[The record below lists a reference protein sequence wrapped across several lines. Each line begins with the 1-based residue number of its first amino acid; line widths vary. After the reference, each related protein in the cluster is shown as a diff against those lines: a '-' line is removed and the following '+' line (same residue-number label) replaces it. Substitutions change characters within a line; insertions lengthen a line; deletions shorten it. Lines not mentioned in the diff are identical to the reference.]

1 LQGDVPL
8 KQMLASHMSMPP
20 SQKES
25 KQAHVNTVVSKCF
38 LFLVRFAMPVPP
50 FILCKENLKAK
61 ETKQFQC
68 TMKNIYVH
76 IQYIACRSTQTFC
89 QQIHLRPLTDA
100 WKNNLRTKLF
110 DNKKIKR
117 QIVKFYNR

>member
-1 LQGDVPL
+1 LQGDIPL

-61 ETKQFQC
+61 ETKQWYKQ
-68 TMKNIYVH
+68 TG
-76 IQYIACRSTQTFC
+76 YILSVSHASACRNTQIWLGNSTLQLD
-89 QQIHLRPLTDA
+89 QR
-100 WKNNLRTKLF
+100 WRNNLRT
-110 DNKKIKR
+110 NIKVFR
-117 QIVKFYNR
+117 E